1 MHASRKPKAAVVKP
15 KNAPTPMKPRPSSP
29 PKKVQIPFQPH
40 PPSTAPQSIPHHAP
54 SSDTV
59 NIAPAEAASIQAI
72 TPPRRQSTPPQYQSQ
87 QQLQQV
93 QNPYSGIVEKLA
105 LRSEPTVVFEAKS
118 QNVFVVACYISA
130 IFLTY
135 VSYATWKNYEV
146 GVLQGS
152 VLLAVVGII
161 NCATFAAIASYF
173 TVGPLGLVKRIVA
186 LPATVRTT
194 NQALRPTLRIEPVA
208 ILFGKYPKP
217 FEVKM
222 GDVLSDRPFSREMDK
237 FARLRRAGGRSSEIF
252 EQYFGLLGQIWNA
265 YLKMFARVQ
274 HFTYVRVGGKANY
287 KLDLRN
293 CQTIDDGRGKSYIY
307 P

>member
-1 MHASRKPKAAVVKP
+1 M
-15 KNAPTPMKPRPSSP
+15 
-29 PKKVQIPFQPH
+29 
-40 PPSTAPQSIPHHAP
+40 
-54 SSDTV
+54 
-59 NIAPAEAASIQAI
+59 
-72 TPPRRQSTPPQYQSQ
+72 
-87 QQLQQV
+87 
-93 QNPYSGIVEKLA
+93 
-105 LRSEPTVVFEAKS
+105 
-118 QNVFVVACYISA
+118 VACYISA